1 MATEV
6 RLKHE
11 ASGMVEKAV
20 IGFSWTTLFFGIF
33 VPLLRGDWKWVFI
46 GLVITLFTMGIG
58 WIFIPFI
65 YNKSF
70 VKGLLLKGYKPADE
84 ESKQALIS
92 GGIPFAY

>member
-33 VPLLRGDWKWVFI
+33 VPLIRGDWKWVFI
-46 GLVITLFTMGIG
+46 GLAIAFCTMGILSS
-58 WIFIPFI
+58 I
-65 YNKSF
+65 SF
-70 VKGLLLKGYKPADE
+70 DIVVWFFLT
-84 ESKQALIS
+84 I
-92 GGIPFAY
+92 

>member
-11 ASGMVEKAV
+11 ASGMIEKAV
-20 IGFSWTTLFFGIF
+20 IGFSWTSLFFGIF
-33 VPLLRGDWKWVFI
+33 VPLLRGDWKWVFM
-46 GLVITLFTMGIG
+46 GLIITIITAGFG
-58 WIFIPFI
+58 WFLIAFI

-70 VKGLLLKGYKPADE
+70 VKSLLLKGYKPADE

-92 GGIPFAY
+92 GGIPFAA

>member
-1 MATEV
+1 MAKEI

-46 GLVITLFTMGIG
+46 GLVITFFTMGIG

>member
-33 VPLLRGDWKWVFI
+33 VPLIRGDWKWVFI
-46 GLVITLFTMGIG
+46 GLAITFCTMGILSS
-58 WIFIPFI
+58 I
-65 YNKSF
+65 SF
-70 VKGLLLKGYKPADE
+70 DIVVWFFLT
-84 ESKQALIS
+84 I
-92 GGIPFAY
+92 

>member
-1 MATEV
+1 MATEI

-46 GLVITLFTMGIG
+46 GLAITFATMGIG